1 MFYCEDMGTKVQ
13 AKDDKTFDNLSIVQK
28 RLEILLSTKLRDK
41 TNIKQA
47 IEKQDRLSKK
57 SARKWSGTEQI
68 RKWRDRRCSS
78 STPR

>member
-1 MFYCEDMGTKVQ
+1 MFYCEDMDTQVR
-13 AKDDKTFDNLSIVQK
+13 AKEDRTIDNLSIVQK

-57 SARKWSGTEQI
+57 SARK
-68 RKWRDRRCSS
+68 
-78 STPR
+78 